1 MPQNGAFIVTYAL
14 QAAVV
19 AAALLFIVV
28 SATMNALFLSS
39 LGRSPIEIGLLA
51 AVSLAADLA
60 KATLPVLV
68 ARAILLRAWGY
79 AAVSALMLLFVV
91 LQSLAS
97 GTGFIAMTRG
107 AATSMHEA
115 RSEQLAQRRKELV
128 DVEAEIAGLGAG
140 QPVELIEADLATAKL
155 DRRWTTSKSCTE
167 VVSAAVRQYCGE
179 VLRLYRLGRHEE
191 LHRRAVEERRQ
202 LAANIE
208 ALQVGGAERTS
219 DHQVAAIAALF
230 GVAREIPRVILTS
243 SVAVTLELGSIFLVL
258 LAAGPMLR
266 GWREP
271 GSEPPPEPIP
281 APLPPQADRS
291 HWQRQ
296 RRGATFGAV
305 TERIVD
311 HGGK

>member
-1 MPQNGAFIVTYAL
+1 
-14 QAAVV
+14 
-19 AAALLFIVV
+19 
-28 SATMNALFLSS
+28 MNALFLSS

-51 AVSLAADLA
+51 AVSVAADMA
-60 KATLPVLV
+60 KAALPVLLT
-68 ARAILLRAWGY
+68 RAFLLRAWGY
-79 AAVSALMLLFVV
+79 AAVSALMLVFVV

-97 GTGFIAMTRG
+97 GTGFIAMMRG
-107 AATSMHEA
+107 AATSIHEA
-115 RSEQLAQRRKELV
+115 RSEQLAQRRKEL
-128 DVEAEIAGLGAG
+128 AEIEAQIAELGTG

-179 VLRLYRLGRHEE
+179 VLKLYRMGRHEE
-191 LHRRAVEERRQ
+191 LHRRAVDERRR
-202 LAANIE
+202 LGASIE
-208 ALQVGGAERTS
+208 ALRAEGAELES

-266 GWREP
+266 GWRDP

-281 APLPPQADRS
+281 APLPLQADRS

-296 RRGATFGAV
+296 RRSATIGTMSDRV
-305 TERIVD
+305 GD
-311 HGGK
+311 HIGK